1 MTPRTTDW
9 WRHAAIYQVYPRS
22 FADGNGDGIGDLA
35 GVRSRLD
42 YLKALGIEAIWFS
55 PWYLTPM
62 ADAGYDVTDF
72 RRIDPRFGT
81 LAEAEKVIDE
91 AHERSIRI
99 IVDVVPN
106 HVSNEHAWF
115 TAALKSV
122 PGSPERDLFWFRD
135 GRGAQGELP
144 PNDWQSIFGGP
155 AWTRVDDGQWYLHLF
170 APEQPDLNWRNPLV
184 RAEYEDVLRFWF
196 DRGVDGIRIDS
207 AAMCSKDPA
216 LPDYDHST
224 FPDPHPYVDLD
235 ANHEIYRGW
244 RAVADSYAEPR
255 ALIGEVWLADPA
267 RFALYLRPDEMHTA
281 FNFDFL
287 GCSWDAPSLRACIDQ
302 TLAAH
307 AGVGAPSTWVL
318 SNHDVTRH
326 VTRYG
331 RPDTSTAAGIRQ
343 YNPLVDED
351 LGRRRA
357 RATALLTMAL
367 PGAVYIYQGEELGLP
382 EVEDIPA
389 DRRDDPIYHRTGGTD
404 PGRDGCR
411 VPLPWSG
418 HQEPYGFSPADAT
431 DRPWLPQPA
440 SWAHLSVAAQQ
451 NDPASM
457 LHFYRSALALRAA
470 HPALGDGPLH
480 WLPSPDGVLAFTRG
494 TDFTCV
500 VNLSGTPVDL
510 PEHQELLLSSHPLNG
525 TQLPGEASAWLRTT
539 VPDNS

>member
-42 YLKALGIEAIWFS
+42 YLQHLGVEALWFS

-72 RRIDPRFGT
+72 RQIDPRFGT
-81 LAEAEKVIDE
+81 LAEAEALIRE
-91 AHERSIRI
+91 AHDRSIRI

-106 HVSNEHAWF
+106 HVSDEHEWYLK
-115 TAALKSV
+115 ALSAP

-135 GRGAQGELP
+135 GRGEHGELP
-144 PNDWQSIFGGP
+144 PNEWQSIFGGP
-155 AWTRVDDGQWYLHLF
+155 AWTRVPDGQWYLHLF
-170 APEQPDLNWRNPLV
+170 APEQPDLNWRHPAV
-184 RAEYEDVLRFWF
+184 RSEYEDILRFWF
-196 DRGVDGIRIDS
+196 DRGVDGIRVDS

-216 LPDYDHST
+216 LPDYDHSV
-224 FPDPHPYVDLD
+224 FPNPHPYVDRD
-235 ANHEIYRGW
+235 ENHDIYRGW
-244 RAVADSYAEPR
+244 RAVADSYPEPR
-255 ALIGEVWLADPA
+255 ALIGEVWLADSA
-267 RFALYLRPDEMHTA
+267 RFARYLRADELHTA

-287 GCSWDAPSLRACIDQ
+287 GCAWDATALRTCIDQ
-302 TLAAH
+302 TLTAH
-307 AGVGAPSTWVL
+307 VDVGAPSTWVL

-343 YNPLVDED
+343 YNPVVDEA

-367 PGAVYIYQGEELGLP
+367 PGAVYIYQGDELGLP

-389 DRRDDPIYHRTGGTD
+389 DRRDDPIFHRTGGAD

-411 VPLPWSG
+411 VPLPWDG
-418 HQEPYGFSPADAT
+418 HQEPYGFSPDGAA
-431 DRPWLPQPA
+431 RPWLPQPA
-440 SWAHLSVAAQQ
+440 SWAPLSVAAQE

-457 LHFYRSALALRAA
+457 LHLYRRALSLRAR
-470 HPALGDGPLH
+470 HPALGDGPMRWLH
-480 WLPSPDGVLAFTRG
+480 APDGVLAFARG

-500 VNLSGTPVDL
+500 VNLSSGPVDL
-510 PEHQELLLSSHPLNG
+510 PEHHTVLLSSHPLDG
-525 TQLPGEASAWLRTT
+525 SQLPAEAGVWLRT
-539 VPDNS
+539 S

>member
-42 YLKALGIEAIWFS
+42 YLQRLGIQAIWFS

-72 RRIDPRFGT
+72 RQIDPRFGT
-81 LAEAEKVIDE
+81 LAEAEKLIDE
-91 AHERSIRI
+91 AHERGIRT

-115 TAALKSV
+115 TAALRSS
-122 PGSPERDLFWFRD
+122 PGSPERELFWFRD
-135 GRGAQGELP
+135 GRGEHGELP
-144 PNDWQSIFGGP
+144 PNEWQSIFGGP

-170 APEQPDLNWRNPLV
+170 APEQPDLNWRSPLV
-184 RAEYEDVLRFWF
+184 RDEYEDILRFWF

-216 LPDYDHST
+216 LPDYDHSV
-224 FPDPHPYVDLD
+224 FPDPHPYIDLD

-255 ALIGEVWLADPA
+255 ALIGEVWLADAA
-267 RFALYLRPDEMHTA
+267 RFARYLRPDEMHTA

-287 GCSWDAPSLRACIDQ
+287 GCAWDAAALRACVDQ

-307 AGVGAPSTWVL
+307 ADVGAPSTWVL

-343 YNPLVDED
+343 YNPVVDED

-357 RATALLTMAL
+357 RAAALLSLSL
-367 PGAVYIYQGEELGLP
+367 PGAVYVYQGEELGLP
-382 EVEDIPA
+382 EVEEIPA

-418 HQEPYGFSPADAT
+418 HQEPYGFSPADSPS
-431 DRPWLPQPA
+431 RPWLPQPHA
-440 SWAHLSVAAQQ
+440 WAHLSVAAQEA
-451 NDPASM
+451 DETSM
-457 LHFYRSALALRAA
+457 LHFYRRALALRAA
-470 HPALGDGPLH
+470 HPSLGDGPLH
-480 WLPSPDGVLAFTRG
+480 WLDTPTGVLAFTRG
-494 TDFTCV
+494 PHFTCV
-500 VNLSGTPVDL
+500 LNLSDTPVDL
-510 PEHQELLLSSHPLNG
+510 PAHQEILLASHPLTG
-525 TQLPGEASAWLRTT
+525 TRLPPDASAWLRT
-539 VPDNS
+539 V

>member
-22 FADGNGDGIGDLA
+22 FADGNGDGIGDLS

-42 YLKALGIEAIWFS
+42 HLQQLGIEAIWFS

-72 RRIDPRFGT
+72 RQIDPRFGT
-81 LAEAEKVIDE
+81 LAEAEKLIAE
-91 AHERSIRI
+91 AHERGIRI

-115 TAALKSV
+115 TAALAAG

-135 GRGAQGELP
+135 GRGENGELP
-144 PNDWQSIFGGP
+144 PNAWQSIFGGS
-155 AWTRVDDGQWYLHLF
+155 AWTRVPDGQWYLHLF
-170 APEQPDLNWRNPLV
+170 APEQPDLNWRSPLV
-184 RAEYEDVLRFWF
+184 RAEYEDILRFWF
-196 DRGVDGIRIDS
+196 DRGVDGIRVDS
-207 AAMCSKDPA
+207 AAMCSKDPD
-216 LPDYDHST
+216 LPDYDHSV
-224 FPDPHPYVDLD
+224 FPDPHPYVDRD
-235 ANHEIYRGW
+235 ENHEIYRGW

-255 ALIGEVWLADPA
+255 ALIGEVWLADSA
-267 RFALYLRPDEMHTA
+267 RFAQYLRADELHTA

-287 GCSWDAPSLRACIDQ
+287 GCGWDAAALRACVDQ

-307 AGVGAPSTWVL
+307 AGVGAASTWVL

-343 YNPLVDED
+343 YNPEVDED

-357 RATALLTMAL
+357 RAAALLTMAL

-389 DRRDDPIYHRTGGTD
+389 DRRDDPIYHRTNGKD

-418 HQEPYGFSPADAT
+418 ETAPYGFSPADSAT
-431 DRPWLPQPA
+431 PWLPQPPT
-440 SWAHLSVAAQQ
+440 WAHLTAAAQAK
-451 NDPASM
+451 DPHST
-457 LHFYRSALALRAA
+457 LTLYRTALTLRATE
-470 HPALGDGPLH
+470 PALGDGPMR
-480 WLPSPDGVLAFTRG
+480 WLDSPPDVLAFTRG
-494 TDFTCV
+494 ESFTCL
-500 VNLSGTPVDL
+500 VNLSATPVRL
-510 PEHQELLLSSHPLNG
+510 PAHTEVLISSEPLTEAELPPD
-525 TQLPGEASAWLRTT
+525 TSAWLRT
-539 VPDNS
+539 S

>member
-42 YLKALGIEAIWFS
+42 YLQRLGIKAIWFS

-81 LAEAEKVIDE
+81 LAEAEKLISE
-91 AHERSIRI
+91 AHERGIRV

-106 HVSNEHAWF
+106 HVSHEHAWF
-115 TAALKSV
+115 TAALAAD

-135 GRGAQGELP
+135 GRGENGELP
-144 PNDWQSIFGGP
+144 PNEWQSIFGGS
-155 AWTRVDDGQWYLHLF
+155 AWTRVPDGQWYLHLF

-184 RAEYEDVLRFWF
+184 RAEYEDILRFWF
-196 DRGVDGIRIDS
+196 DRGVDGIRVDS

-216 LPDYDHST
+216 LPDYDHT
-224 FPDPHPYVDLD
+224 VFPDPHPYVDLD
-235 ANHEIYRGW
+235 ANHDIYRGW
-244 RAVADSYAEPR
+244 RAVADSYPEPR

-267 RFALYLRPDEMHTA
+267 RFAQYLRADELHSA

-287 GCSWDAPSLRACIDQ
+287 GCSWDATALRTVIDQ

-331 RPDTSTAAGIRQ
+331 RPDTSTVAGIRQ
-343 YNPLVDED
+343 YNPVVDED

-357 RATALLTMAL
+357 RAAALLTLSL
-367 PGAVYIYQGEELGLP
+367 PGAVYIYQGEELGLM

-389 DRRDDPIYHRTGGTD
+389 DRRDDPIYHRTGGED

-418 HQEPYGFSPADAT
+418 TEAPYGFSPDGAVQ
-431 DRPWLPQPA
+431 PWLPQPA
-440 SWAHLSVAAQQ
+440 AWAGLTVEAQDH
-451 NDPASM
+451 DPTSM
-457 LHFYRSALALRAA
+457 LNLYRTALALRAD
-470 HPALGDGPLH
+470 HPALGDGPIE
-480 WLPSPDGVLAFTRG
+480 WLPAPEGVLAYRRG
-494 TDFTCV
+494 TDFTCI
-500 VNLSGTPVDL
+500 VNLSGAPVDL
-510 PEHQELLLSSHPLNG
+510 PAEHAVLLSSEPLDG
-525 TQLPGEASAWLRTT
+525 LQLPTDTSVWLR
-539 VPDNS
+539 SA